1 MIELARSSVQTWECD
16 QMGHMNVQFYVEKSS
31 DAIAA
36 LLLTCGLGTRHL
48 AQSGRAVEPFDTHI
62 RFLRE
67 LRPGTPYFL
76 RGGFIGWDMM
86 ALTAYCEL
94 VQTASGEVSA
104 SFVTKLRS
112 LDVHSRKP
120 HAFDDGVLAMAAH
133 NKVELP
139 VHGAARGLT
148 LDAPRETAPSM
159 ADADQMN
166 LLRTFQGVV
175 KPQECD
181 ATGFMQPRF
190 FMARVSDAIPNLL
203 VQTSGRDRGAD
214 TKVGGAALE
223 YRFIYRKF
231 PRAGDVLAV
240 RSGLRSLGTKTYVWA
255 HWLIDVESGEAV
267 ATSEAVAVAMDLTTR
282 RAIALPDDLRARLEP
297 LVISDLTI

>member
-16 QMGHMNVQFYVEKSS
+16 QMGHMNVQFYVEKAS
-31 DAIAA
+31 DAIGA
-36 LLLTCGLGTRHL
+36 LLLTCGLGTRNL
-48 AQSGRAVEPFDTHI
+48 ARTGRMIEPFDQHI

-94 VQTASGEVSA
+94 VQTATGEVSA

-112 LDVHSRKP
+112 FDVHSRNP

-133 NKVELP
+133 NKVDLP
-139 VHGAARGLT
+139 AHGAPRGLT
-148 LDAPRETAPSM
+148 LDDPRATAPTM
-159 ADADQMN
+159 ADAERLN

-175 KPQECD
+175 KAQECD
-181 ATGFMQPRF
+181 AAGFMQPRF

-214 TKVGGAALE
+214 TKIGGAALE

-240 RSGLRSLGTKTYVWA
+240 RSGLRSLGGKTYIWA

-267 ATSEAVAVAMDLTTR
+267 GTSEAVAVAMDLTTR
-282 RAIALPDDLRARLEP
+282 KAIALPDELRARLEP
-297 LVISDLTI
+297 LLNSELSI